1 MKTEVKHALKNT
13 SILLKKWT
21 RMSLRNRIA
30 LYYTIATAILVALVF
45 TILFFMVER
54 MVYKQFDDEV
64 NNEVTE
70 VFTDAHVTSHD
81 FTSFSRFKH
90 CIDDKEINSNETEHK
105 EKETSKVD
113 TEFIQ
118 LVNIQGQVINKS
130 VNLGR
135 NVLIFKPNQTK
146 TIYFNSTINNS
157 TIRQGQLPLFNR
169 DGIIKGYLIVAVPMK
184 KAIIVLNDLQNVFLF
199 SFPGIIVTLFVLT
212 RLIAGKSIRPI
223 EKVIATAEKMTQTNL
238 NHRIELPYHQDELYR
253 LSVTINALLD
263 RMQEAFQREKQ
274 FTADASHELK
284 TPLAVVKGTLEV
296 LVRKPREKEHY
307 ETKIQFCLK
316 EINRMARLI
325 DQLLLLARYE
335 SNKMNPHREGVIL
348 SVALDSVTVR
358 LQPIALEKEIKFKV
372 EGKERATVT
381 TDPAMLEII
390 LENILS
396 NAIKYS
402 PAGSLITIS
411 VEQKE
416 KYIICSITDQGI
428 GIPEEKLNAVFE
440 RFYRVDESRNSSTGG
455 FGLGLSIVKRLAD
468 LQQIKISVDSIKN
481 IGTKFALIFP
491 SSTPVNPVPQK
502 RMTA

>member
-358 LQPIALEKEIKFKV
+358 LQPIALEKEILFKV
-372 EGKERATVT
+372 FGTENAFVAA
-381 TDPAMLEII
+381 DPSMLEII

-402 PAGSLITIS
+402 PPRSMITITMERKS
-411 VEQKE
+411 SSLA
-416 KYIICSITDQGI
+416 CSITDQGI
-428 GIPEEKLNAVFE
+428 GIPEEKLNAIFE
-440 RFYRVDESRNSSTGG
+440 RFYRVDESRNSGTGG
-455 FGLGLSIVKRLAD
+455 FGLGLSIVKKLAD
-468 LQQIKISVDSIKN
+468 LQQIKVSVTSREK
-481 IGTKFALIFP
+481 IGTTFTLTFP
-491 SSTPVNPVPQK
+491 S
-502 RMTA
+502 A